1 MKSLEVVRL
10 KPNPRGK
17 DRSHGNATPAQ
28 LGAEWVDIKNI
39 GANPV
44 DLSVVTLFH
53 LAYPA
58 GGGQPEWHVVCKFK
72 NITLAPG
79 KALRVHSGEGPNLDV
94 LHPEDRQGADY
105 ATFTG
110 RNAYVWN
117 NDKADTAVLMNTTG
131 QWSEI
136 DRASYDAHPPEGVVL
151 VRSGQ
156 KLVPALATASGW

>member
-17 DRSHGNATPAQ
+17 DRSRGHASPAQ
-28 LGAEWVDIKNI
+28 LGAEWVDIKNVGVSTI
-39 GANPV
+39 
-44 DLSVVTLFH
+44 DLTVVSLFH

-58 GGGQPEWHVVCKFK
+58 GGGQPEWQLVCKLRD
-72 NITLAPG
+72 TLAPG
-79 KALRVHSGEGPNLDV
+79 KVLRVHSGEHRSLDV
-94 LHPEDRQGADY
+94 LHPEDRKGADY

-110 RNAYVWN
+110 RDAYVWN
-117 NDKADTAVLMNTTG
+117 NDKADSALLWNTTG
-131 QWSEI
+131 KGSEI

-156 KLVPALATASGW
+156 KLIPAVATATGW

>member
-17 DRSHGNATPAQ
+17 DRSHGHATPAQ

-39 GANPV
+39 GASTIN
-44 DLSVVTLFH
+44 LSAVNLFH
-53 LAYPA
+53 LAYPV
-58 GGGQPEWHVVCKFK
+58 GGGEPKWELVCKLPE
-72 NITLAPG
+72 TLAPG
-79 KALRVHSGEGPNLDV
+79 KVLRVHSGEHRSLDV

-110 RNAYVWN
+110 RDAYVWN
-117 NDKADTAVLMNTTG
+117 NSKADTALLWNTTG
-131 QWSEI
+131 QGSEI
-136 DRASYDAHPPEGVVL
+136 DQASYDALPPEGVVL

-156 KLVPALATASGW
+156 KLVPAVATASGW